1 MIFYQADVKISGN
14 QIEYLA
20 IPFPIP
26 KMYQDRLI
34 KAGRIRGTA
43 PAGDIDEVCRVER
56 ELKKLYGVR
65 VRRELIL
72 PISG

>member
-1 MIFYQADVKISGN
+1 MIVHHDDVKISKN
-14 QIEYLA
+14 QIEYFA

-34 KAGRIRGTA
+34 KAGRIRGEA
-43 PAGDIDEVCRVER
+43 PAGDIDEIYRVER